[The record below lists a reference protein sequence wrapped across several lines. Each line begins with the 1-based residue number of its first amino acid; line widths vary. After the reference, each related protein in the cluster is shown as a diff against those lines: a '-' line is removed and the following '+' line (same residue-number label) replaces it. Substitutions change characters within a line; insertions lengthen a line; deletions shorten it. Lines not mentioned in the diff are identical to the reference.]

1 MGGRK
6 GDGVDDGEGQAMRVE
21 EKVLLVVAVLISAF
35 GVVMIA
41 GVLIGILNHTSKYT
55 LLTDFL
61 LTLLF
66 GVLPLVVGILLYQRV
81 RANAATRK
89 ADEWERTVLQV
100 AKRHHGIVTAMDVAS
115 NSALTLEQAKDTLDQ
130 LNLKGFNEMD
140 VSELGTIVYKF
151 RA

>member
-6 GDGVDDGEGQAMRVE
+6 GGGMSDGEGQAMRFG
-21 EKVLLVVAVLISAF
+21 EKLLVVVAVLISAF

-41 GVLIGILNHTSKYT
+41 GVLIGTLNHTSKYT
-55 LLTDFL
+55 LLTDVL

-66 GVLPLVVGILLYQRV
+66 GVLPLVGGILLYQRV
-81 RANAATRK
+81 RANATTRQV
-89 ADEWERTVLQV
+89 EERERTVLQV
-100 AKRHHGIVTAMDVAS
+100 AKRHQGIVTALDVAS

-151 RA
+151 RV

>member
-6 GDGVDDGEGQAMRVE
+6 RCGVDDGEGQAMRFGE
-21 EKVLLVVAVLISAF
+21 QLLVVVAVLLSAF

-66 GVLPLVVGILLYQRV
+66 GVLPLVGGVLLYQRV
-81 RANAATRK
+81 RANTATRK

-151 RA
+151 RV

>member
-1 MGGRK
+1 
-6 GDGVDDGEGQAMRVE
+6 
-21 EKVLLVVAVLISAF
+21 VLSRSASALPTHASSAYGASRATNIYISLVANSASNLV
-35 GVVMIA
+35 GA
-41 GVLIGILNHTSKYT
+41 A
-55 LLTDFL
+55 
-61 LTLLF
+61 F
-66 GVLPLVVGILLYQRV
+66 GVLPLVGGVLLYQRV
-81 RANAATRK
+81 RANTATRK

-151 RA
+151 RV